1 MSQDNKFDAT
11 SSGGVRLSA
20 LEALRKQAEGRA
32 KQEDPMVVRAKAI
45 DALDKE
51 MRAVSAYM
59 GQVGGEISNVR
70 PETGLPYEVLFLGK
84 LPVTLSNAWVDSRPR
99 KVDGMDCCE
108 RIYIRYHVNPTT
120 PARITLLGD
129 DIMRLDQILKSLGAD
144 YKMNVEQKNDFGQP
158 RRASFIVNG
167 KLMAEIEFLADYA
180 ALAVNVELTTVRR
193 HGKRRLRIPAD
204 RFKDVGDDLARYV
217 LGVDDDFERFLT

>member
-11 SSGGVRLSA
+11 SSGMPRISA
-20 LEALRKQAEGRA
+20 LDALRKQAEGKA
-32 KQEDPMVVRAKAI
+32 KQEDPAVVRAKAI

-59 GQVGGEISNVR
+59 AQVGGEISNVR

-84 LPVTLSNAWVDSRPR
+84 LPVTLANAWVDSRPR

-108 RIYIRYHVNPTT
+108 RIHIRYQVNPTT

-129 DIMRLDQILKSLGAD
+129 DIARFDQILKSLGAD

-158 RRASFIVNG
+158 RRASFVVNG
-167 KLMAEIEFLADYA
+167 KLLAEIEILADYTA
-180 ALAVNVELTTVRR
+180 PAVNIELTTVRR
-193 HGKRRLRIPAD
+193 HGKRRHRIAAD
-204 RFKDVGDDLARYV
+204 KFKDVGDDLARYM

>member
-1 MSQDNKFDAT
+1 MSQDKIDSTGNL
-11 SSGGVRLSA
+11 RRPSA
-20 LEALRKQAEGRA
+20 LDALRKQAEGKA

-129 DIMRLDQILKSLGAD
+129 DIGR
-144 YKMNVEQKNDFGQP
+144 
-158 RRASFIVNG
+158 
-167 KLMAEIEFLADYA
+167 
-180 ALAVNVELTTVRR
+180 
-193 HGKRRLRIPAD
+193 
-204 RFKDVGDDLARYV
+204 
-217 LGVDDDFERFLT
+217 

>member
-11 SSGGVRLSA
+11 SSGVRRVSA
-20 LEALRKQAEGRA
+20 LDALRKQAEGKA

-84 LPVTLSNAWVDSRPR
+84 LPVTLANAWVDSRPR

-129 DIMRLDQILKSLGAD
+129 DIGRLDQILKSLGAD

-167 KLMAEIEFLADYA
+167 KLMAEIEILADYA

-204 RFKDVGDDLARYV
+204 KFKDVGDDLARYV

>member
-11 SSGGVRLSA
+11 SSGMPRISA
-20 LEALRKQAEGRA
+20 LDALRKQAEGKA
-32 KQEDPMVVRAKAI
+32 KQEDPAVVRAKAI

-129 DIMRLDQILKSLGAD
+129 DIGRLDQILKSLGAD

-167 KLMAEIEFLADYA
+167 KLMAEIEILADYT
-180 ALAVNVELTTVRR
+180 ALAVNIELTTVRR
-193 HGKRRLRIPAD
+193 HGKRRHRIPAD
-204 RFKDVGDDLARYV
+204 KFKDVGDDLARYV

>member
-1 MSQDNKFDAT
+1 MSARKRLCPSAGAFAA
-11 SSGGVRLSA
+11 SRAAISGGVRLSA

-84 LPVTLSNAWVDSRPR
+84 LPVTLSNA
-99 KVDGMDCCE
+99 
-108 RIYIRYHVNPTT
+108 
-120 PARITLLGD
+120 
-129 DIMRLDQILKSLGAD
+129 
-144 YKMNVEQKNDFGQP
+144 
-158 RRASFIVNG
+158 
-167 KLMAEIEFLADYA
+167 
-180 ALAVNVELTTVRR
+180 
-193 HGKRRLRIPAD
+193 
-204 RFKDVGDDLARYV
+204 
-217 LGVDDDFERFLT
+217 